1 MKVLGCL
8 SAFFLLTPAVL
19 AETTLLEFSAK
30 WCPPCR
36 DMEPVVAALE
46 REGYH
51 VERVNVDLP
60 ESKAKMRQFKVQ
72 NIPTFVFLTDGRE
85 TGRLVGAADAK
96 GPIDAKRLR
105 QMLGPVGVAN
115 AKSKPQPTTQSKP
128 GEVSLASLA
137 KSGKNADGE
146 LIRRSV
152 RIVVDEPK
160 GRSYGTGTVI
170 QSVPGETLVLTCGHL
185 FEGSARK
192 GKTTVEFFGAVE
204 RVRLAGEL
212 VARDAEA
219 DLSIIRV
226 TTNHVFSVAPIASKS
241 FAPEPGQPASSVGC
255 DNGKDPTARHM
266 RITAVNRYLGAP
278 TIECSGEPVEGRSG
292 GGLFNDSGELIGVCS
307 AREPSEHRG
316 IYGGLVAVH
325 TLLDRQG
332 LASIYQRKTPDGSR
346 VVTAGL
352 NQKRDGTLTL
362 PSPEELGIKVGGD
375 VVAPAGIED
384 AEVVLVIR
392 SVTDPKAP
400 AKVVLLNRASPE
412 FLSILEKEQAAQE
425 PRTNTSMRLPNRP
438 NLRPLGKEPA
448 NSDALSSTLDTA
460 GWRTAG
466 RSKAGSPG
474 ADSADGPHRSTIVEA
489 AKWERDWP
497 AGASS
502 ADGPIRR

>member
-1 MKVLGCL
+1 MKVFATL
-8 SAFFLLTPAVL
+8 SAFFLLTPAVI

-36 DMEPVVAALE
+36 DMEPVVAGLE
-46 REGYH
+46 REGYQ

-60 ESKAKMRQFKVQ
+60 QSKAKMRQFKVQ
-72 NIPTFVFLTDGRE
+72 NIPTFVVLRDGRE
-85 TGRLVGAADAK
+85 TGRLVGAVSV
-96 GPIDAKRLR
+96 GSIRR
-105 QMLGPVGVAN
+105 MLGPLGAAN
-115 AKSKPQPTTQSKP
+115 ANSKPQPAPPSKP
-128 GEVSLASLA
+128 SEVSLAGLA
-137 KSGKNADGE
+137 KSGKTADGE
-146 LIRRSV
+146 LMRRSV
-152 RIVVDEPK
+152 RIVVEEPK

-185 FEGSARK
+185 FEGPARK
-192 GKTTVEFFGAVE
+192 GKMTVEFFGSSE
-204 RVRLAGEL
+204 PVRLAGEL
-212 VARDAEA
+212 VARDADA
-219 DLSIIRV
+219 DLSIFRV
-226 TTNHVFSVAPIASKS
+226 VTSQVFPIAPVASKA
-241 FAPEPGQPASSVGC
+241 FVPAPGQSALSVGC
-255 DNGKDPTARHM
+255 DNGKYPTSRHM

-292 GGLFNDSGELIGVCS
+292 GGLFNQSGELIGVCS

-316 IYGGLVAVH
+316 IYGGLAAVH

-332 LASIYQRKTPDGSR
+332 LASIYQRKTLDESR

-352 NQKRDGTLTL
+352 NERRTGPLAL

-375 VVAPAGIED
+375 VVAPPGIED

-400 AKVVLLNRASPE
+400 ARVVLLNRASPE

-425 PRTNTSMRLPNRP
+425 RPTNTAMRLPTRP
-438 NLRPLGKEPA
+438 DLRAVGTEPA
-448 NSDALSSTLDTA
+448 SSVSSLSARDAS
-460 GWRTAG
+460 GWRTADS
-466 RSKAGSPG
+466 SKTPVAA
-474 ADSADGPHRSTIVEA
+474 ADQADGPQRSTIVEA
-489 AKWERDWP
+489 AKWEKDWP

>member
-8 SAFFLLTPAVL
+8 SAFLLLSTAVF

-36 DMEPVVAALE
+36 DMEPVVAGLE
-46 REGYH
+46 REGYR

-60 ESKAKMRQFKVQ
+60 ENKAKMRQFKVQ
-72 NIPTFVFLTDGRE
+72 NIPTFVALTDGRE
-85 TGRLVGAADAK
+85 TGRLVGTADSK
-96 GPIDAKRLR
+96 GPIDARRLR
-105 QMLGPVGVAN
+105 QLIGQVGVASAN
-115 AKSKPQPTTQSKP
+115 SKPQATSSKP
-128 GEVSLASLA
+128 SEVSLSSLA
-137 KSGKNADGE
+137 KSGKNADSE

-152 RIVVDEPK
+152 RIVVDESNE
-160 GRSYGTGTVI
+160 RSFCTGTVI
-170 QSVPGETLVLTCGHL
+170 SSMPGETLVLTCGHL
-185 FEGSARK
+185 YKAASRK
-192 GKTTVEFFGAVE
+192 AKTTVEFFGSAE
-204 RVRLAGEL
+204 RIRLPAEL

-219 DLSIIRV
+219 DLSIVRV
-226 TTNHVFSVAPIASKS
+226 VTNQVFPIAPVASKS
-241 FAPEPGQPASSVGC
+241 FVPQPGQPALSVGC
-255 DNGKDPTARHM
+255 DNGKDPTPRRM

-292 GGLFNDSGELIGVCS
+292 GGLFNESGELIGVCS

-316 IYGGLVAVH
+316 IYGGLAAVH
-325 TLLDRQG
+325 SLLDHQG
-332 LASIYQRKTPDGSR
+332 LASIYQPKAADESR

-352 NQKRDGTLTL
+352 NEKRSGTLAL
-362 PSPEELGIKVGGD
+362 PSPEEIGIKVGGD
-375 VVAPAGIED
+375 VVAPPGIEN

-438 NLRPLGKEPA
+438 DIRPVAREPA
-448 NSDALSSTLDTA
+448 NSNASQPAKDPS
-460 GWRTAG
+460 GWRAAEPQKTAASARDPVDG
-466 RSKAGSPG
+466 SRRSI
-474 ADSADGPHRSTIVEA
+474 IVES

-497 AGASS
+497 PGASS
-502 ADGPIRR
+502 ADGPVRR

>member
-8 SAFFLLTPAVL
+8 SAFFLLTSAAI

-36 DMEPVVAALE
+36 DMEPVVAGLE
-46 REGYH
+46 RDGYH

-72 NIPTFVFLTDGRE
+72 NIPTFIAITDGRE
-85 TGRLVGAADAK
+85 TGRQVGAVSVDS
-96 GPIDAKRLR
+96 IRR
-105 QMLGPVGVAN
+105 MLGPVAVAN
-115 AKSKPQPTTQSKP
+115 AKAKPQPASP
-128 GEVSLASLA
+128 SNPSEVSLASLA
-137 KSGKNADGE
+137 KSRTGTDGN

-152 RIVVDEPK
+152 RLVVDEPK

-192 GKTTVEFFGAVE
+192 GKTTVEFFGASE

-219 DLSIIRV
+219 DLSLVRV
-226 TTNHVFSVAPIASKS
+226 VTDQVFPVAPVASKS
-241 FAPEPGQPASSVGC
+241 FAPAPGQPASSVGC
-255 DNGKDPTARHM
+255 DNGKEPTPRHM

-292 GGLFNDSGELIGVCS
+292 GGLFNESGELIGVCS

-316 IYGGLVAVH
+316 IYGGLAAIH

-332 LASIYQRKTPDGSR
+332 LASIYQRKTPDDSR

-352 NQKRDGTLTL
+352 SEQRTGSLAL
-362 PSPEELGIKVGGD
+362 PSPEEVGIKVGGD
-375 VVAPAGIED
+375 VVTPPGIED

-412 FLSILEKEQAAQE
+412 FLSVLEKEQAAQDT
-425 PRTNTSMRLPNRP
+425 RTNTSMRLPTRP
-438 NLRPLGKEPA
+438 DRRPLGHEPA
-448 NSDALSSTLDTA
+448 SSITPSAADNT
-460 GWRTAG
+460 GWRAAG
-466 RSKAGSPG
+466 PSKAPAPA
-474 ADSADGPHRSTIVEA
+474 ADSADGPRRSTVVEA

-497 AGASS
+497 AGGSS
-502 ADGPIRR
+502 AEGPVRR

>member
-1 MKVLGCL
+1 MRVFATL
-8 SAFFLLTPAVL
+8 SAFFLLSSAVI

-36 DMEPVVAALE
+36 DMEPVVAGLE

-60 ESKAKMRQFKVQ
+60 ESKAKLRQFKVQ

-85 TGRLVGAADAK
+85 TARLVGSSDAK

-105 QMLGPVGVAN
+105 QMLGPVGVAS
-115 AKSKPQPTTQSKP
+115 AKPKPQPAQPSKP
-128 GEVSLASLA
+128 AEVSLAGLA
-137 KSGKNADGE
+137 KSGKNTDGE

-152 RIVVDEPK
+152 RLVVDEPK

-170 QSVPGETLVLTCGHL
+170 LSVPGETLVLTCGHL

-192 GKTTVEFFGAVE
+192 GKTTVEFFGSSE

-219 DLSIIRV
+219 DLSIVRV
-226 TTNHVFSVAPIASKS
+226 TTNQVFPVAPVATKS
-241 FAPEPGQPASSVGC
+241 FVPQPGQPASSVGC
-255 DNGKDPTARHM
+255 DNGKDPTSRHM
-266 RITAVNRYLGAP
+266 RITSVNRYLGAP

-292 GGLFNDSGELIGVCS
+292 GGLFNESGELIGVCS

-316 IYGGLVAVH
+316 IYGGLAAVQ

-332 LASIYQRKTPDGSR
+332 LASIYQRKTPDESR

-352 NQKRDGTLTL
+352 NDKRSGTITL

-375 VVAPAGIED
+375 VVAPPGIED

-412 FLSILEKEQAAQE
+412 FLSILEKEQASQE
-425 PRTNTSMRLPNRP
+425 PRANTSMRLPNRP
-438 NLRPLGKEPA
+438 ALRPIGKEPA
-448 NSDALSSTLDTA
+448 SSISSSRDAS
-460 GWRTAG
+460 GWRTADS
-466 RSKAGSPG
+466 SKAAAIAPDQ
-474 ADSADGPHRSTIVEA
+474 ADLPRRSTIVEA
-489 AKWERDWP
+489 AKWEKDWP

-502 ADGPIRR
+502 SDGPIRR

>member
-8 SAFFLLTPAVL
+8 SAFFLITSAAL

-36 DMEPVVAALE
+36 NMEPVVAGLE
-46 REGYH
+46 REGYQ

-72 NIPTFVFLTDGRE
+72 NIPTFIFLSDGRE
-85 TGRLVGAADAK
+85 TGRLVGAVSADSIRRK
-96 GPIDAKRLR
+96 
-105 QMLGPVGVAN
+105 LGPVGTAS
-115 AKSKPQPTTQSKP
+115 AKSKPQPAQPAAPS
-128 GEVSLASLA
+128 EVSLASLA
-137 KSGKNADGE
+137 KSGKNGDAE

-192 GKTTVEFFGAVE
+192 GKTTVEFFGSSE
-204 RVRLAGEL
+204 RVRIAGEL
-212 VARDAEA
+212 VARDADA
-219 DLSIIRV
+219 DLSIVRV
-226 TTNHVFSVAPIASKS
+226 TTNQVFPVAAVASKS
-241 FAPEPGQPASSVGC
+241 FVPAPGQPTSSVGC
-255 DNGKDPTARHM
+255 DNGKDATSRHM

-292 GGLFNDSGELIGVCS
+292 GGLFNASGELIGVCS

-316 IYGGLVAVH
+316 IYGGLAAVH

-332 LASIYQRKTPDGSR
+332 LASIYQRKSPDDSR
-346 VVTAGL
+346 VVVAGL
-352 NQKRDGTLTL
+352 TEKQSGTVTL
-362 PSPEELGIKVGGD
+362 PSPEEFGIKVGGD
-375 VVAPAGIED
+375 VVAPPGIDD

-392 SVTDPKAP
+392 SATDPKAP
-400 AKVVLLNRASPE
+400 ARVVLLNRASPE

-425 PRTNTSMRLPNRP
+425 PRSNTSMRLPNRP
-438 NLRPLGKEPA
+438 DLRPVGTEPA
-448 NSDALSSTLDTA
+448 RSNAASSNTDSA
-460 GWRTAG
+460 GWRNAGNSNIHKTATG
-466 RSKAGSPG
+466 QPDGSRRP
-474 ADSADGPHRSTIVEA
+474 TVVEA

-497 AGASS
+497 TGVSS
-502 ADGPIRR
+502 FDGPIRR